1 MQYCEPNYMKQ
12 DTFLELLAQGL
23 IHLVTAKESEP
34 SKGKPL
40 DGGKTIWVLQVTLS
54 NGNSSPL
61 FSSRGSQREWAS
73 LDTLNV
79 WLKTNGVS
87 NFQISHMEVKEK

>member
-1 MQYCEPNYMKQ
+1 MKQ

-34 SKGKPL
+34 SKGKSL
-40 DGGKTIWVLQVTLS
+40 DGGKMIWVLQVTLS
-54 NGNSSPL
+54 NGNCSRL

-73 LDTLNV
+73 LDTLNE
-79 WLKTNGVS
+79 WLKTNGIS
-87 NFQISHMEVKEK
+87 NFQISQMEVEVK